1 MVRKINFMVWG
12 IYNLFDN
19 GLLYRLAQKNAF
31 SESQEAL
38 AIGLGFAFC
47 IIFSYLIG
55 SVNCAL
61 VVSRLFFHDDVRRHG
76 SGNAGATN
84 VLRSY
89 GKKAG
94 LLTFAGDGLKGALCI
109 VVACL
114 IFGRPAVDSRYI
126 YLIAAA
132 YFSAFFC
139 IFGHVFP
146 CFAKFRGGKGFAT
159 LAVSV
164 LCLNPFIF
172 AILCVVFFPLVLM
185 TKYVSLGSVVAALLY
200 PVFLSTFDSMKF
212 SDTETSTHYGIS
224 TLVAFLIAMLVT
236 WAHRGNIKRIMN
248 HTERKLGEHSTPAPE
263 AEPVPEVAPTEADAE
278 EDGEDETYTPAAHRS
293 LPIKKKKHPVSEK
306 KRKRQK
312 TEKR

>member
-1 MVRKINFMVWG
+1 MSEVNFMVLG

-19 GLLYRLAQKNAF
+19 GLIRRLTEKYSF
-31 SESQEAL
+31 TEGQEAL
-38 AIGLGFAFC
+38 AIGLGLAFC

-55 SVNCAL
+55 SVNFAL

-94 LLTFAGDGLKGALCI
+94 ILTFAGDGLKGALCI

-114 IFGRPAVDSRYI
+114 IFGYPFSPIGWRDHILLV
-126 YLIAAA
+126 LAA
-132 YFSAFFC
+132 YLSAFFC

-159 LAVSV
+159 MAVSV

-172 AILCVVFFPLVLM
+172 LILCAIFFPLVLM
-185 TKYVSLGSVVAALLY
+185 TKYVSLGSVVAAMFYPILLHTFDTMEKSHHY
-200 PVFLSTFDSMKF
+200 GVSTF
-212 SDTETSTHYGIS
+212 
-224 TLVAFLIAMLVT
+224 VAVLIAALVI

-248 HTERKLGEHSTPAPE
+248 RTERKLGEHSTPAPE
-263 AEPVPEVAPTEADAE
+263 AEPVPEAAPTEADAE

-312 TEKR
+312 KEKR

>member
-1 MVRKINFMVWG
+1 MFKVNFMVWG

-19 GLLYRLAQKNAF
+19 GLIRRLTEKYSF
-31 SESQEAL
+31 TEGQEAL
-38 AIGLGFAFC
+38 AVGLGFAFC

-61 VVSRLFFHDDVRRHG
+61 VVSRLFYHDDVRRHG

-94 LLTFAGDGLKGALCI
+94 ILTFAGDGLKGALCI

-114 IFGRPAVDSRYI
+114 IFGYPFSPIGYRSHI
-126 YLIAAA
+126 YLVLAA
-132 YFSAFFC
+132 YLSAFFC

-159 LAVSV
+159 LAVCV

-172 AILCVVFFPLVLM
+172 AILCAVFFPLVLM
-185 TKYVSLGSVVAALLY
+185 SKYVSLGSVVTAMFYPILLH
-200 PVFLSTFDSMKF
+200 TFDSM
-212 SDTETSTHYGIS
+212 ENSTHYGVS
-224 TLVAFLIAMLVT
+224 TFVALLIAALVV

-248 HTERKLGEHSTPAPE
+248 RTERKLGEHAAPAPE
-263 AEPVPEVAPTEADAE
+263 AEPAPEAAPVE
-278 EDGEDETYTPAAHRS
+278 ESASEEGEDETYTPAAHRS
-293 LPIKKKKHPVSEK
+293 VPIKKKKHPVSEK
-306 KRKRQK
+306 KLKRQK
-312 TEKR
+312 KEKR